1 MANLTRWDEMDDN
14 SRKPEG
20 CLVCEAMLPDA
31 VDGTLNE
38 AEQKAF
44 DKHVASCV
52 DCANEL
58 AEAQRG
64 AAWLHM
70 LKGHTPEP
78 SALLLT
84 KILAQ
89 TTGVVN
95 NVVSISATEAQPAVS
110 NVVRMPAILPEIAPV
125 REAAPLAI
133 AKPGLLL
140 TFKRKVSSAFTLD
153 ASRLHFQPRMAMTAA
168 MAFFSVAL
176 TLNMTGIKISN
187 LKLADFGPSAL
198 RRTIADTSASA
209 SRSFHNLRVVNQ
221 FESKLEDF
229 QTISREDETSRSAPS
244 RTRPSESD
252 PVQQKQAPDSRDKNE
267 PSQPPKGHSS
277 VEIPVT
283 DENMPIREGM

>member
-1 MANLTRWDEMDDN
+1 MDDN

-38 AEQKAF
+38 AEQQAF

-52 DCANEL
+52 ACANEL

-78 SALLLT
+78 SALLLA

-89 TTGVVN
+89 TTGAVN
-95 NVVSISATEAQPAVS
+95 NVVSISATEARPAVS
-110 NVVRMPAILPEIAPV
+110 NVVRMPANLPEIAPV
-125 REAAPLAI
+125 RAAAKLDAARLDA
-133 AKPGLLL
+133 AKPAGVLVA
-140 TFKRKVSSAFTLD
+140 FKRKIASAFTLD

-176 TLNMTGIKISN
+176 TLNMTGVKITN
-187 LKLADFGPSAL
+187 LKLADLSPSSL
-198 RRTIADTSASA
+198 RRAMADTSASA

-229 QTISREDETSRSAPS
+229 QTINREDETSRSSAS

-252 PVQQKQAPDSRDKNE
+252 PVQQKQAPDSKDNKNE

-277 VEIPVT
+277 VEIPAT
-283 DENMPIREGM
+283 DDNMPIREGM

>member
-1 MANLTRWDEMDDN
+1 MANLTRWDEMDDD
-14 SRKPEG
+14 SLKPEG

-52 DCANEL
+52 ACANEL

-78 SALLLT
+78 SALLLN

-89 TTGVVN
+89 TTGAVN

-110 NVVRMPAILPEIAPV
+110 NVVRMPANLPVAVPV
-125 REAAPLAI
+125 REAAKTGGVLLA
-133 AKPGLLL
+133 
-140 TFKRKVSSAFTLD
+140 FKRKISSAFTLD
-153 ASRLHFQPRMAMTAA
+153 TSRLHFQPRMAMTAA

-176 TLNMTGIKISN
+176 TLNMTGVKISN
-187 LKLADFGPSAL
+187 LKLADFSPSAL
-198 RRTIADTSASA
+198 RRTVADTSASA

-229 QTISREDETSRSAPS
+229 QTINREDESSRSSAS

-252 PVQQKQAPDSRDKNE
+252 PVQQKQAPELKENKND
-267 PSQPPKGHSS
+267 PPQPPKGHSS

-283 DENMPIREGM
+283 DDNMPIREGM